1 MIILDTNVLV
11 YAVNADSPM
20 HSIARSFVE
29 AKLRS
34 PEEIGLPWLSIIGFI
49 RITTLP
55 NILKIRLSAS
65 QCLAHVDQWLK
76 HPNVSTPEPGQR
88 HFQIM
93 QTLILA
99 VGQAANLTND
109 AYLAAIAIERNAT
122 MVSFDQDFARFSG
135 LKLQIPQ
142 ALQHHTELAR

>member
-11 YAVNADSPM
+11 YAVNEDSPM
-20 HSIARSFVE
+20 HAIARSFVE

-34 PEEIGLPWLSIIGFI
+34 HEEIGLPWLSIIGFI

-55 NILKIRLSAS
+55 NILKIRLSSSHA
-65 QCLAHVDQWLK
+65 LAQVDRWLN
-76 HPNVSTPEPGQR
+76 HPNVTTPEPGKR

-93 QTLILA
+93 QSLILA
-99 VGQAANLTND
+99 AGQAANLTND
-109 AYLAAIAIERNAT
+109 AHLAAIAIERNAT

-135 LKLQIPQ
+135 LRLENPNT
-142 ALQHHTELAR
+142 AVEPAPRN

>member
-11 YAVNADSPM
+11 YAVNEDSPM
-20 HSIARSFVE
+20 HAIARSFVE

-34 PEEIGLPWLSIIGFI
+34 GEDIGLPWLSIIGFI
-49 RITTLP
+49 TITTLP
-55 NILKIRLSAS
+55 NILKIRLSPSHAMA
-65 QCLAHVDQWLK
+65 QVDRWLN
-76 HPNVSTPEPGQR
+76 HPNVSTPEPGKR

-99 VGQAANLTND
+99 AGQAANLTND
-109 AYLAAIAIERNAT
+109 AHLAAIAIERNAT

-135 LKLQIPQ
+135 LKLEIPSSTID
-142 ALQHHTELAR
+142 ALARR

>member
-20 HSIARSFVE
+20 HSIARGFVE
-29 AKLRS
+29 VKLS
-34 PEEIGLPWLSIIGFI
+34 QEEVGLPWLSIVGFI

-55 NILKIRLSAS
+55 NVLKVRLSVS
-65 QCLAHVDQWLK
+65 QSLAHVDQWLN
-76 HPNVSTPEPGQR
+76 HPNVATPEPGKR

-99 VGQAANLTND
+99 AGQAANLTND
-109 AYLAAIAIERNAT
+109 AHLAAIAIECNAT
-122 MVSFDQDFARFSG
+122 MVSFDQEFARFSG
-135 LKLQIPQ
+135 LKLQIPR
-142 ALQHHTELAR
+142 A